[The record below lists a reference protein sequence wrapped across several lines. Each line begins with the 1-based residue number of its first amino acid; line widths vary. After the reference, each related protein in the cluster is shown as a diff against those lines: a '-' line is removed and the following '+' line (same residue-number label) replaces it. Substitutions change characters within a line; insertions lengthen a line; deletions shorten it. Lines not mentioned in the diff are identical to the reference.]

1 METLT
6 TSEVAEHAG
15 VNVQTIRYYER
26 RGLLPEPPRRPSG
39 YRNYSEDDVTRV
51 RFIKRAQEI
60 GFTLAEIQDM
70 LSLRADPDAAAEMKQ
85 RSEAK
90 IQEID
95 EKIRDLEQVKRR
107 LSELSD
113 ICSGHGPAHECAI
126 WRALED

>member
-70 LSLRADPDAAAEMKQ
+70 LSLRADPEAAAEMKQ
-85 RSEAK
+85 RSQAK
-90 IQEID
+90 MREID
-95 EKIRDLEQVKRR
+95 EKIRDLEQVKRQ
-107 LSELSD
+107 LAELAD

-126 WRALED
+126 WRALEG